1 VSFSDLLRCPQR
13 AKRIFAVPPA
23 LFAPPGHAHLTEFSP
38 AASWNLEPWLVACLL
53 LAAVLYARGA
63 WALWRKAGVGRGLSL
78 AQGCAFIGG
87 WFTLCAALVSPIDAL
102 GGSLFAAHM
111 VQHELLMVIAAPLFV
126 SARPLET
133 WTWGLPA
140 SWRGSAGRI
149 GHWPPLLQVWNA
161 MTAPVAAWA
170 LHAAALWIWH
180 VPVLFDAALR
190 SESLHVAQHA
200 SFLATA
206 LLFWWAVLG
215 RAGHRRPGLA
225 LVLSF
230 TTMLHTGALGAL
242 LTFSPSAWYQGYHH
256 TDALGLTA
264 LEDQQLGGLIMWIP
278 GGVAYL
284 AAGLML
290 VFRHYLNAVAISE
303 PDAPQRS
310 S

>member
-126 SARPLET
+126 SARPLDAPRWNFHKYLVGRDGQLKAAFT
-133 WTWGLPA
+133 
-140 SWRGSAGRI
+140 SAVE
-149 GHWPPLLQVWNA
+149 PTDPLV
-161 MTAPVAAWA
+161 VAA
-170 LHAAALWIWH
+170 I
-180 VPVLFDAALR
+180 
-190 SESLHVAQHA
+190 EKE
-200 SFLATA
+200 LA
-206 LLFWWAVLG
+206 
-215 RAGHRRPGLA
+215 
-225 LVLSF
+225 
-230 TTMLHTGALGAL
+230 GA
-242 LTFSPSAWYQGYHH
+242 
-256 TDALGLTA
+256 
-264 LEDQQLGGLIMWIP
+264 
-278 GGVAYL
+278 
-284 AAGLML
+284 
-290 VFRHYLNAVAISE
+290 
-303 PDAPQRS
+303 
-310 S
+310 